1 MQQEEKYFLQKS
13 STKWA
18 RETYSKPLFFKKK
31 KKTLTEVK
39 QVVCSFN
46 ILR

>member
-18 RETYSKPLFFKKK
+18 RDTYSRPLFLKK